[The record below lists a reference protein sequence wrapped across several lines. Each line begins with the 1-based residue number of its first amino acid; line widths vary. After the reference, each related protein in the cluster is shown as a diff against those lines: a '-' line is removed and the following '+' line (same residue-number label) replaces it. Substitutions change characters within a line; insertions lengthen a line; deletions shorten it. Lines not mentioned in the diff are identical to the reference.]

1 MLESGT
7 WPTIAPM
14 QRHSKEA
21 GRVQTV
27 SFEVRLQGVVVVS
40 NVGAND
46 TMHVFDRNKGF
57 IHGSTG
63 RARAFGFSILRM
75 LLCSKFTL
83 EDAATVYAL
92 ICECKYPGI
101 VSEAV
106 VSISR
111 VNNMLR

>member
-1 MLESGT
+1 M
-7 WPTIAPM
+7 
-14 QRHSKEA
+14 
-21 GRVQTV
+21 
-27 SFEVRLQGVVVVS
+27 SFEVRLQSVMIVR

-46 TMHVFDRNKGF
+46 TVHVLDRNEGF

-63 RARAFGFSILRM
+63 GTRAFGFGILRM

-83 EDAATVYAL
+83 ESAAAMYAL

-111 VNNMLR
+111 VDNMLR

>member
-1 MLESGT
+1 M
-7 WPTIAPM
+7 I
-14 QRHSKEA
+14 
-21 GRVQTV
+21 
-27 SFEVRLQGVVVVS
+27 VR

-46 TMHVFDRNKGF
+46 TVHVLDRNKGF

-63 RARAFGFSILRM
+63 WACAFGFSILRM

-83 EDAATVYAL
+83 EYAAAMYAL

-111 VNNMLR
+111 VYNMLR

>member
-1 MLESGT
+1 M
-7 WPTIAPM
+7 
-14 QRHSKEA
+14 
-21 GRVQTV
+21 
-27 SFEVRLQGVVVVS
+27 SFKVRLQSVMIVR

-46 TMHVFDRNKGF
+46 TVHVLDRNEGF

-63 RARAFGFSILRM
+63 GTCAFCFGILRM

-83 EDAATVYAL
+83 EYAAAMYAL

-111 VNNMLR
+111 VDNMLR

>member
-1 MLESGT
+1 M
-7 WPTIAPM
+7 
-14 QRHSKEA
+14 
-21 GRVQTV
+21 
-27 SFEVRLQGVVVVS
+27 RLHGVVSVG
-40 NVGAND
+40 NVCTDDAL
-46 TMHVFDRNKGF
+46 HIFDRNEGF

-63 RARAFGFSILRM
+63 GTRAFGFGILRM

-111 VNNMLR
+111 VDNMLR